1 MHPFFT
7 QLIQRFRTEPLTRI
21 VAFGSSNTERAEHCE
36 GAHNWFDWL
45 DVGLRHRYG
54 RVHHCINVGISGETT
69 RDLLSRLE
77 RDVARYQPHAVIVT
91 IGGNDSNPDR
101 DMSAD
106 EFRANLLEITARL
119 VALPNCMPILQTY
132 YSFDGPQIEAL
143 HAAQFLEFM
152 QIVRDVAEVKNVP
165 LLDNLPRW
173 ELLRAQD
180 VEAFRGLMRDPCH
193 VNALGHAVWG
203 LDVCRAFSAPLT
215 AQAVPALTEAVAI
228 RRRLDE
234 LQKVETTL

>member
-1 MHPFFT
+1 MPNDF
-7 QLIQRFRTEPLTRI
+7 LASIIQRLHTESLTRL

-69 RDLLSRLE
+69 RELLSRFE
-77 RDVARYQPHAVIVT
+77 RDVAFYQPAAVIVT

-101 DMSAD
+101 DMSAG
-106 EFRANLLEITARL
+106 EFRDNLIEIVGRL
-119 VALPNCMPILQTY
+119 LALPDCVPILQTY
-132 YSFDGPQIEAL
+132 YSFDGEHIEAQ
-143 HAAQFLEFM
+143 HATQFLEFM
-152 QIVRDVAEVKNVP
+152 QIVRDVATLQSVP

-173 ELLRAQD
+173 EALRAND
-180 VEAFRGLMRDPCH
+180 VAAFRQLMRDPCH

-203 LDVCRAFSAPLT
+203 LDVCRAFRAPLGSL
-215 AQAVPALTEAVAI
+215 AVPALAPAVPFQ
-228 RRRLDE
+228 RRLDE
-234 LQKVETTL
+234 LAAK

>member
-1 MHPFFT
+1 MPNDFH

-69 RDLLSRLE
+69 RELLGRLE
-77 RDVARYQPHAVIVT
+77 RDVAFYEPHAVIVT
-91 IGGNDSNPDR
+91 IGGNDSNPER
-101 DMSAD
+101 NMSAE
-106 EFRANLLEITARL
+106 EFRANLEEITARL
-119 VALPNCMPILQTY
+119 LALPTCVPVLQTY
-132 YSFDGPQIEAL
+132 YSFNGERLDAM
-143 HAAQFLEFM
+143 HAAHFLDFM
-152 QIVRDVAEVKNVP
+152 QIVREVADMKSVP

-173 ELLRAQD
+173 ELLRAHD
-180 VEAFRGLMRDPCH
+180 VEAFRDLMRDPCH

-203 LDVCRAFSAPLT
+203 LDVCRMFGAPLN
-215 AQAVPALTEAVAI
+215 ALAVPALAGAVKI
-228 RRRLDE
+228 QRQLDQ
-234 LQKVETTL
+234 LSAK